1 MSACPVVVGG
11 KVAGQGRRADCP
23 VPRIL
28 ICVARSD
35 SPPANADRSIRLEAV
50 LLPVAAILLG
60 AAGPS
65 WRLPRLA
72 VRGLAGAT
80 AVLGPMLALLGAHR
94 HEPPRTASQVDD
106 RRPPL
111 ITILVPARNEA
122 QVIGALL
129 SDLGRLRGRPPEVIV
144 IDDASDDGTG
154 DVASA
159 KIAAAGV
166 NGRVVRRSRSGDGK
180 GRALAHVAIEPDDG
194 RVIVILDAD
203 ARVDPGFAEA
213 CAAAATGDVAATA
226 RRRILRPVG
235 GSRAAEILARLQD
248 DEQSLDDVVQ
258 RARVAFGGAAEF
270 RGNGMVLRADVLATL
285 GGWPVDAV
293 CEDLELSS
301 RLYQA
306 TGRGVTRPPGFI
318 VWEQPVIGLRALFRQ
333 RLRWAEGSIRRDLR
347 IVYPA
352 ALRGAT
358 IDGRSLEPLGY
369 AGQALVPWVIVGL
382 AWRCRGS
389 RRAAARRGL
398 AALLGAYAIAA
409 TSIGWAAIGASP
421 GESLSRRAARTVG
434 STAFALLWLA
444 ILPLAWLRIVR
455 RPGTTEFAKSIHA
468 PAAAFS
474 EPEPAPPEPT
484 WQPSAT
490 TPRGGA
496 GGGRA
501 SPPAGPTSA
510 RRRDSAAPRSVRTC
524 S

>member
-1 MSACPVVVGG
+1 MVGG
-11 KVAGQGRRADCP
+11 EVAVEGRWADRP
-23 VPRIL
+23 APRIL

-35 SPPANADRSIRLEAV
+35 SPPANADRSIRLGAV
-50 LLPVAAILLG
+50 LLPVAAVVLG
-60 AAGPS
+60 AAAPS
-65 WRLPRLA
+65 RRLPRLA
-72 VRGLAGAT
+72 VRGLAGAI
-80 AVLGPMLALLGAHR
+80 AVLGPLIAVLGAHR
-94 HEPPRTASQVDD
+94 HEPPRTAPPVEDV
-106 RRPPL
+106 RPL
-111 ITILVPARNEA
+111 SITILVPARNEA
-122 QVIGALL
+122 PVIGALL
-129 SDLGRLRGRPPEVIV
+129 SDLGRLRGRPPEVVV

-159 KIAAAGV
+159 AIAAAGV
-166 NGRVVRRSRSGDGK
+166 HGRVVRRSRSGDGK
-180 GRALAHVAIEPDDG
+180 GRALAHVAIEPDED
-194 RVIVILDAD
+194 RIIVILDAD

-213 CAAAATGDVAATA
+213 CAAAAAGGVAATA
-226 RRRILRPVG
+226 RRRMVQPVG
-235 GSRAAEILARLQD
+235 GSRAADILARLQD

-258 RARVAFGGAAEF
+258 RARLAFGGAAEF
-270 RGNGMVLRADVLATL
+270 RGNGMVVRADVLASL

-301 RLYQA
+301 RLYQV
-306 TGRGVTRPPGFI
+306 TGRGVPRPPGLT

-352 ALRGAT
+352 ALRGAVV
-358 IDGRSLEPLGY
+358 DGGSLEPLAY
-369 AGQALVPWVIVGL
+369 AGQSLVPWVIVGL

-421 GESLSRRAARTVG
+421 DESLSQRAGRTAG

-455 RPGTTEFAKSIHA
+455 RPGTTEFAKTIHA
-468 PAAAFS
+468 PAARFS

-484 WQPSAT
+484 
-490 TPRGGA
+490 
-496 GGGRA
+496 
-501 SPPAGPTSA
+501 
-510 RRRDSAAPRSVRTC
+510 
-524 S
+524 